1 MNHNL
6 SANQI
11 EILNLINQG
20 YKYSLDIY
28 KHSKRIFQAGIYVD
42 ISILRENGLV
52 ERLSECKR
60 LYNNDKNIIRYVFL
74 LTEKGKEYLDN
85 LNLKE

>member
-11 EILNLINQG
+11 EILNLINKG

-28 KHSKRIFQAGIYVD
+28 KHSKRIFQAGVYVD
-42 ISILRENGLV
+42 ISILREKGLV

>member
-1 MNHNL
+1 MLINL

-28 KHSKRIFQAGIYVD
+28 KHSKRMFQAGVYVD
-42 ISILRENGLV
+42 ISILREKGLV

-60 LYNNDKNIIRYVFL
+60 YNSNKDIIRYVFL